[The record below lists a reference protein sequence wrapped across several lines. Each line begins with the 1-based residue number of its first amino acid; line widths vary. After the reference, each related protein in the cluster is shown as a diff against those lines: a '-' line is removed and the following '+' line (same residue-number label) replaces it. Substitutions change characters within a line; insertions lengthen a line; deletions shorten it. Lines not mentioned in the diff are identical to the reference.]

1 MHVLIVDDESLARR
15 RTAELLADIGDVEVV
30 GEARDGRAAL
40 QASEKLKPDL
50 VLLDIRMPGMD
61 GLELARHLGSF
72 SVPPAIVFCTAY
84 DDHALD
90 AFERNAIDYL
100 LKPIRRERLEAA
112 LAKVRRMGASNIAL
126 PAELAPV
133 QRSHLC
139 ARVRGDLVLVPVED
153 ILFLLADERYVAVRH
168 LGGEVLIEEPLKML
182 EEEFATQFVRIHR
195 NCLVARS
202 RLAGLS
208 REEDGRV
215 VVHVDGAN
223 ESLEVSRRNLAA
235 VRKLIKAL

>member
-1 MHVLIVDDESLARR
+1 MRVLIVDDEILARR
-15 RTAELLADIGDVEVV
+15 RVAELLGDIGNVEVV
-30 GEARDGRAAL
+30 GEAGDGRTAL
-40 QASEKLKPDL
+40 QASEELKPDL

-72 SVPPAIVFCTAY
+72 PQPPAIVFCTAY

-112 LAKVRRMGASNIAL
+112 LAKVSRLGPSNAAL
-126 PAELAPV
+126 PREAEPS
-133 QRSHLC
+133 QRTHLC
-139 ARVRGDLVLVPVED
+139 ARVRGDLVLIPVAD
-153 ILFLLADERYVAVRH
+153 ILYLLADERYVAVHH
-168 LGGEVLIEEPLKML
+168 LGGTVLIEEPLKAL
-182 EEEFATQFVRIHR
+182 EEEFTTQFVRIHR
-195 NCLVARS
+195 NCLVVRA

-208 REEDGRV
+208 RDEDGRV
-215 VVHVDGAN
+215 VAHVDGAN

-235 VRKLIKAL
+235 VRKLMKVL